1 MLRLNIPL
9 SNNQSTRPN
18 LTKGRVL
25 WILISLLSLFLIPF
39 ILTKLWFTRDTLS
52 SYAPEGTVAVIHLNP
67 SRQAWTKIT
76 NDFNNLPI
84 ISERSLTIK
93 DLAALKAAEI
103 SIFLLENNQSA
114 AAIRTSEKNLQRE
127 ILSSYGINVQKI
139 GRNRW
144 LLSNSLLP
152 YSTESKTSWS
162 FKSIWPKTIG
172 IVYLDK
178 FVGQIKIN
186 KNGYSISTPNI
197 KSVTNLLP
205 NLPESVTAAVSFQPG
220 LNIDLSSAFERFDT
234 LLNPLQTIKS
244 GEIAEKIKENGGSII
259 LTNNGFLIETVFE
272 SSFLSQIIQTA
283 SAFQNPTTK
292 DMLMP
297 DGSIV
302 KEMFIDKT
310 GTNFESVWINGS
322 EAKSVTTENGYF
334 LAFDGEKT
342 DILTSDK
349 ALLEEYLNKK
359 QEKNSTVCGQKKIF
373 AYLKPNDF
381 EKGIIG
387 ENKYTTTP
395 NLFKFSEKFEEI
407 VLTGNKMYFC
417 YE

>member
-1 MLRLNIPL
+1 MLRLNIPI
-9 SNNQSTRPN
+9 SNNQSTRPK

-25 WILISLLSLFLIPF
+25 WILISLVSLFLVPF
-39 ILTKLWFTRDTLS
+39 ILAKLWFTRDTLS
-52 SYAPEGTVAVIHLNP
+52 SYAPEGTVAVIHLTP
-67 SRQAWTKIT
+67 SRQAWTKII

-93 DLAALKAAEI
+93 DLATLKTNEI
-103 SIFLLENNQSA
+103 SIFLLEDNKSA
-114 AAIRTSEKNLQRE
+114 VAIKTQEKNLQRE
-127 ILSSYGINVQKI
+127 MLSSYGISIQKI
-139 GRNRW
+139 GSNRW
-144 LLSNSLLP
+144 LLSNGLLP

-172 IVYLDK
+172 TVYLDN
-178 FVGQIKIN
+178 FLGQIKIN
-186 KNGYSISTPNI
+186 KNGYSVSTPNI
-197 KSVTNLLP
+197 KKITNLLP
-205 NLPESVTAAVSFQPG
+205 NLPESVTAAVSFQPE

-234 LLNPLQTIKS
+234 LLGPLQTIKS
-244 GEIAEKIKENGGSII
+244 GEIAQRIKENGGSII

-272 SSFLSQIIQTA
+272 SSFLSQIIQIA
-283 SAFQNPTTK
+283 SAFQNPITK
-292 DMLMP
+292 DMPMP
-297 DGSIV
+297 DGSVV

-310 GTNFESVWINGS
+310 GANFESVWINGS

-349 ALLEEYLNKK
+349 TLLEEYLNKK
-359 QEKNSTVCGQKKIF
+359 SEKISPVCDQKKIL

-381 EKGIIG
+381 ENGVIG
-387 ENKYTTTP
+387 RSEYTTTP

-417 YE
+417 Y